1 MPSTIF
7 YSLSRSAATVYD
19 SIFLT
24 TGYKVTV
31 SALTNGPIPV
41 DSTLTVTLFCTID
54 PTPPMPLSYVWY
66 SSAPGNYINNQ
77 GPSAT
82 VYIFPRERK
91 LSLYFCHV
99 QSNESDVAVGYIS
112 IEPQGFLIPIG
123 PTVVTYHYGDN
134 IALEVSLSS
143 NPRAQ
148 YIQSLQWYK
157 DGNPLPVNCSS
168 DMGVCTNTTG
178 TRLTIQRAG
187 NPDSPVIVI
196 TCAALNGT
204 PDVHNITLMK
214 NGSVLETVVGG
225 NTLSY
230 TVTWSGLGQYVCE
243 VDSLYSTHQES
254 IVLME
259 SGSHD
264 AEQVDI
270 SCSFA
275 VAVVC
280 PGQMSCGVCRQL
292 HKNAVIQCCSVK
304 QALNFCHVQSN
315 GREVAVGYI
324 TIKPQGFLIPIGP
337 TEVTYQNE
345 DNIVLGVNIPSYYY
359 LATYLQSL
367 QRYKDGNPLPV
378 NCYSDMRVYTNTM
391 GTRLTIQRAGKS
403 DESQY
408 TVKIKNIQG
417 VNNSFDCIQNLLSLL
432 EGHYAAHSPIT
443 FTVSSSLVTVPP
455 QVSLQAVPPHPSPDP
470 PVIVITCAALNG
482 TPDVHNIT
490 LMKNGSV
497 LETVVGGN
505 TLTYTVT
512 WSGLG
517 QQKSYLDVKVF
528 NPFAKSYVKESLT
541 QCLLRTEQESCMKPE
556 FMK

>member
-1 MPSTIF
+1 MISQR
-7 YSLSRSAATVYD
+7 LSEVCLNFTAMTKS
-19 SIFLT
+19 
-24 TGYKVTV
+24 YKVTV

-187 NPDSPVIVI
+187 KSDEGQYTVTIKNIQGVNSYGCIQNLLSLLEGHYAAHSPVTFTVSLQAVPPHPSPDSPVIVI

-264 AEQVDI
+264 AEQ
-270 SCSFA
+270 A
-275 VAVVC
+275 MAKL
-280 PGQMSCGVCRQL
+280 QLMSCKKIW
-292 HKNAVIQCCSVK
+292 H
-304 QALNFCHVQSN
+304 
-315 GREVAVGYI
+315 
-324 TIKPQGFLIPIGP
+324 
-337 TEVTYQNE
+337 TYARM
-345 DNIVLGVNIPSYYY
+345 SH
-359 LATYLQSL
+359 
-367 QRYKDGNPLPV
+367 
-378 NCYSDMRVYTNTM
+378 
-391 GTRLTIQRAGKS
+391 RA
-403 DESQY
+403 
-408 TVKIKNIQG
+408 
-417 VNNSFDCIQNLLSLL
+417 
-432 EGHYAAHSPIT
+432 
-443 FTVSSSLVTVPP
+443 
-455 QVSLQAVPPHPSPDP
+455 
-470 PVIVITCAALNG
+470 IVIYSIAKVRKSHDTVNEMHRVDFRRMALR
-482 TPDVHNIT
+482 NII
-490 LMKNGSV
+490 LV
-497 LETVVGGN
+497 EA
-505 TLTYTVT
+505 
-512 WSGLG
+512 
-517 QQKSYLDVKVF
+517 DD
-528 NPFAKSYVKESLT
+528 NPAY
-541 QCLLRTEQESCMKPE
+541 
-556 FMK
+556 

>member
-1 MPSTIF
+1 MGTLLH
-7 YSLSRSAATVYD
+7 SLSRSAATVYD
-19 SIFLT
+19 SFFLT

-99 QSNESDVAVGYIS
+99 QSNGSDVAVGYIS
-112 IEPQGFLIPIG
+112 IKPQGFLIPIG

-214 NGSVLETVVGG
+214 NESVLETVVGG

-264 AEQVDI
+264 AEQ
-270 SCSFA
+270 A
-275 VAVVC
+275 MAKL
-280 PGQMSCGVCRQL
+280 QLMSCENLAHLC
-292 HKNAVIQCCSVK
+292 
-304 QALNFCHVQSN
+304 
-315 GREVAVGYI
+315 
-324 TIKPQGFLIPIGP
+324 
-337 TEVTYQNE
+337 QNE
-345 DNIVLGVNIPSYYY
+345 GLGFRAAPK
-359 LATYLQSL
+359 A
-367 QRYKDGNPLPV
+367 R
-378 NCYSDMRVYTNTM
+378 
-391 GTRLTIQRAGKS
+391 GTRSICTRNPNPVSKITRLAPNFFSNVSAMNEAEVKVETIIGGIVGGIALT
-403 DESQY
+403 
-408 TVKIKNIQG
+408 T
-417 VNNSFDCIQNLLSLL
+417 CI
-432 EGHYAAHSPIT
+432 GA
-443 FTVSSSLVTVPP
+443 
-455 QVSLQAVPPHPSPDP
+455 
-470 PVIVITCAALNG
+470 IVIYSIAKVRKSHDTVNEMHRVDFRRMALR
-482 TPDVHNIT
+482 NII
-490 LMKNGSV
+490 LV
-497 LETVVGGN
+497 EA
-505 TLTYTVT
+505 
-512 WSGLG
+512 
-517 QQKSYLDVKVF
+517 DD
-528 NPFAKSYVKESLT
+528 NPAYYSTIRL
-541 QCLLRTEQESCMKPE
+541 
-556 FMK
+556 